1 MLLEYFKNDYHGSTS
16 HPASAVLRS
25 FVGFGSSDKA
35 EKTYSN
41 TKAFY
46 NKSIVFIQK
55 ISNELS
61 DLTGFADGSVV
72 LTSFEFA
79 KFNGKT
85 QNALLIKED
94 SDIYNIFKEVEPQ
107 KIKRLVPIKSIF
119 HDEMLAGIHVT
130 SATVLINSGHR
141 FGELDDIYNNLQEM
155 AKEARDNGLN
165 YIEIEGLK
173 LYLYPILDFINEND
187 VEYTLKNNI
196 VSADVFNTYGAS
208 YTY

>member
-1 MLLEYFKNDYHGSTS
+1 MLLEYFKNDYYDSIS
-16 HPASAVLRS
+16 HPASAILSS
-25 FVGFGSSDKA
+25 FIGFAASDKA

-41 TKAFY
+41 TKTFY
-46 NKSIVFIQK
+46 NKSIVFIQE
-55 ISNELS
+55 ISKELS
-61 DLTGFADGSVV
+61 DLTRVADGAVV

-85 QNALLIKED
+85 QNALLVKED
-94 SDIYNIFKEVEPQ
+94 SDIYNIFKEIEPQ
-107 KIKRLVPIKSIF
+107 KIKRLAPIKSIF

-130 SATVLINSGHR
+130 SATVLLNSNRR
-141 FGELDDIYNNLQEM
+141 FGELENVYNQLKKM
-155 AKEARDNGLN
+155 AKEARDDGLN
-165 YIEIEGLK
+165 YIEVEGLK

-196 VSADVFNTYGAS
+196 VSADVFDTYGAS